1 MNCMAD
7 DEDGYTGPAT
17 LVVDGTELQVAV
29 TLRGNF
35 EPVDGR
41 YHWYGRIGQH
51 DELTEL
57 AEGRKPTGVLT
68 TPHGKAAG
76 TLADP
81 DTWGRYRITGTSR
94 PPFDIPASLADLPAG
109 S

>member
-1 MNCMAD
+1 MSGVD
-7 DEDGYTGPAT
+7 DEDGYRGEAT
-17 LVVDGTELQVAV
+17 LTLDGAELAVTV

-41 YHWYGRIGQH
+41 YHWYGRIQPH
-51 DELTEL
+51 ADLTDK
-57 AEGRKPTGVLT
+57 ATGRKPTALLT
-68 TPHGKAAG
+68 TPHGSAEG
-76 TLADP
+76 TLSDP

-94 PPFDIPASLADLPAG
+94 PPFEVPVTLEDLPAG

>member
-1 MNCMAD
+1 MSD
-7 DEDGYTGPAT
+7 DEDGYRGPAT
-17 LVVDGTELQVAV
+17 LTLDDTSLTVEV

-41 YHWYGRIGQH
+41 YHWYGRIQAHPSLSVGP
-51 DELTEL
+51 
-57 AEGRKPTGVLT
+57 RKPAVVVR
-68 TPHGKAAG
+68 TPFGEATG
-76 TLADP
+76 TLSDQ

-94 PPFDIPASLADLPAG
+94 PPFDVPVTLADLPPG

>member
-1 MNCMAD
+1 MS

-17 LVVDGTELQVAV
+17 LVVDGVEFAV
-29 TLRGNF
+29 SVVLRGVF

-41 YHWYGRIGQH
+41 YHWYGRVQA
-51 DELTEL
+51 DAALTEKIG
-57 AEGRKPTGVLT
+57 GRKGSGVLRTPLGSATGVLS
-68 TPHGKAAG
+68 
-76 TLADP
+76 DP

-94 PPFDIPASLADLPAG
+94 PPFAVPVSLADLPAG

>member
-1 MNCMAD
+1 MSD

-17 LVVDGTELQVAV
+17 LALDGAEFTVTV

-41 YHWYGRIGQH
+41 YHWYGRIQPH
-51 DELTEL
+51 DALTAFAGKVAASL
-57 AEGRKPTGVLT
+57 RTPFGVAEGL
-68 TPHGKAAG
+68 
-76 TLADP
+76 LSDP
-81 DTWGRYRITGTSR
+81 DTWGRYRISGTSR
-94 PPFDIPASLADLPAG
+94 PPFEVPVTLEDLPAG

>member
-1 MNCMAD
+1 MSD
-7 DEDGYTGPAT
+7 DEDGYKGEAT
-17 LVVDGTELQVAV
+17 LLLDGVELPVTV

-41 YHWYGRIGQH
+41 YHWYGRIQA
-51 DELTEL
+51 DPEVTAK
-57 AEGRKPTGVLT
+57 AEGRKPTATLH
-68 TPHGKAAG
+68 TPHGSAEG
-76 TLADP
+76 VLSDP

-94 PPFDIPASLADLPAG
+94 PPFEVPVSLADLPAG